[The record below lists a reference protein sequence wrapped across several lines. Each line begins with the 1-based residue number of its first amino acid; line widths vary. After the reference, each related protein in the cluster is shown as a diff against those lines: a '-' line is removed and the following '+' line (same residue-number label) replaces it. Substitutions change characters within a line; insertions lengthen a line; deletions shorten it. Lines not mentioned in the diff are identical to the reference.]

1 MIYYMYRVKRLLRNK
16 TLFFWTILFPLGLAT
31 LFKFAFSS
39 ITEKTWGFDTIPVAV
54 TTESGVAVEAMFVE
68 FLEGMENDGAAFFSV
83 TETDKDN
90 AEKLLSEKEVT
101 AVIVLGE
108 ETEVLIYENGLN
120 ATVVKTVVDNY
131 LQSRDIFMEAAMT
144 GRLAEVTESFADETE
159 ALAVREFE
167 GASKDPMIQYFQALI
182 AMASLYGAMYGLLNT
197 GEMNQNQTVVAARR
211 LAAPMKK
218 LPTVLADVAAACTIQ
233 YLQFLLILAY
243 YLLVLKVDFGRV
255 NGWLFVAGAL
265 YSLFGVLIGYFFGCV
280 LQKEKGIAD
289 SVMTGC
295 IMFSCFL
302 GGLMVGNMRMIL
314 ETSAPIVNRINP
326 ATLIAE
332 SMHALCVIGDMGWF
346 ARCMISIVVW
356 CILLI
361 IVSVVALGYHQRK
374 NGREVKKA

>member
-54 TTESGVAVEAMFVE
+54 TTENGGAAEEMFVE
-68 FLEGMENDGAAFFSV
+68 FLTEMENEGTDFFSV

-90 AEKLLSEKEVT
+90 AERMLADKEVT

-108 ETEVLIYENGLN
+108 ETEVLFFENGLN
-120 ATVVKTVVDNY
+120 STVVKTVVDSY
-131 LQSRDIFMEAAMT
+131 LQSRDIFVEAVMD
-144 GRLAEVTESFADETE
+144 GKLAEVTESFADETE
-159 ALAVREFE
+159 TLAVRVFE
-167 GASKDPMIQYFQALI
+167 GASEDPMIQYFQALI
-182 AMASLYGAMYGLLNT
+182 AMASLYGAMYGLLNA
-197 GEMNQNQTVVAARR
+197 GEMNQNRTVVAARR
-211 LAAPMKK
+211 LAAPIKK
-218 LPTVLADVAAACTIQ
+218 LPTVLSDVAAACTIQ

-243 YLLVLKVDFGRV
+243 YLLVLKVDFGRI

-265 YSLFGVLIGYFFGCV
+265 YSLFGVLIGYFFGCAIR
-280 LQKEKGIAD
+280 KEQGVQD
-289 SVMTGC
+289 SIMTGS

-314 ETSAPIVNRINP
+314 ETSVPIVNRINP

-332 SMHALCVIGDMGWF
+332 SMHALCVIGDMEWF
-346 ARCMISIVVW
+346 ARCMLSIAVW
-356 CILLI
+356 CVFLTAACI
-361 IVSVVALGYHQRK
+361 VALRCHERK

>member
-1 MIYYMYRVKRLLRNK
+1 MTHYVYRVKRLLRNK

-31 LFKFAFSS
+31 LFKFAFSA
-39 ITEKTWGFDTIPVAV
+39 ITENRWGFATIPVAV
-54 TTESGVAVEAMFVE
+54 TTENGTAVEEIFVE
-68 FLEGMENDGAAFFSV
+68 FLTEMENDEAAFFSV
-83 TETDKDN
+83 TETDKVN
-90 AEKLLSEKEVT
+90 AERLLSEKEVT
-101 AVIVLGE
+101 AVIVFGE
-108 ETEVLIYENGLN
+108 ETEVLFYENGLN
-120 ATVVKTVVDNY
+120 ATVVKTVVDSY

-144 GRLAEVTESFADETE
+144 GKLAEVTESFADETE
-159 ALAVREFE
+159 TLVVREFE
-167 GASKDPMIQYFQALI
+167 GASKDPMVQYFQALI
-182 AMASLYGAMYGLLNT
+182 AMTSLYGAMYGLLNA

-211 LAAPMKK
+211 LAAPMRK

-233 YLQFLLILAY
+233 YLQFLLMLAY
-243 YLLVLKVDFGRV
+243 YLLVLKIDFGTV
-255 NGWLFVAGAL
+255 NGWLFIAGAL

-289 SVMTGC
+289 SIMTGC

-302 GGLMVGNMRMIL
+302 GGLMLGNMRMIL
-314 ETSAPIVNRINP
+314 ETYVPIVNRINP

-332 SMHALCVIGDMGWF
+332 SMHALCVIRDIGWF
-346 ARCMISIVVW
+346 ARCMLSIVVW